1 MSFKLNKYLVTWQET
16 EHYHDY
22 HEQGSYP
29 ITVDKFAFVS
39 DVNALQNYV
48 TKKGV
53 KFYELGNELNV
64 KLNTTVE
71 VKVTSTVRG

>member
-22 HEQGSYP
+22 HDRESYP
-29 ITVDKFAFVS
+29 VTVDKYAMVS
-39 DVNALQNYV
+39 DVNALQNYI
-48 TKKGV
+48 TKKCV

-71 VKVTSTVRG
+71 VKVTFTVRG